1 MAKMFVRYLVVAIL
15 SVSSR
20 TGYGWTCHV
29 STECQIDVQMIQTM
43 AVPGAMRANASR
55 AEALVGVNIARKPGG
70 SALIVARLSEAT
82 GMQAAM
88 ETQAVSTIK
97 NSGLL
102 AQPFVL
108 ANPSTAKIVSVSG
121 TSVVY
126 VYLPIWSLSAL
137 PIGQGLE
144 ELLLADFRS
153 LAGWTNGYPLSVTI
167 GADESSATSNSA
179 LGGGGAAVGDPHLQN
194 IHGERFDLMQPGE
207 HVLVHIPRREGIEKT
222 LLHVQGAA
230 QTLGGLCTDTYFTR
244 INITGKW
251 ASALRPGGFM
261 FRADDPDI
269 GAESKWINLHGSS
282 QGVQIKVV
290 HGHTQQ
296 GTRYLNFYVK
306 NLGRTG
312 LPVGGLLG
320 EDDHEEA
327 SIPVRACEQRLAL
340 LAASAVTS

>member
-1 MAKMFVRYLVVAIL
+1 MAQMVVRYLVIAIL
-15 SVSSR
+15 AVSS
-20 TGYGWTCHV
+20 GAGHGWACHG
-29 STECQIDVQMIQTM
+29 STECQADVQLMQTM
-43 AVPGAMRANASR
+43 AVPSAIRANASR
-55 AEALVGVNIARKPGG
+55 ANAVVGVNIARKPGG
-70 SALIVARLSEAT
+70 STLIVKRLSEAT
-82 GMQAAM
+82 GMKAAM
-88 ETQAVSTIK
+88 ESQAVTTIQS
-97 NSGLL
+97 SGLL

-108 ANPSTAKIVSVSG
+108 ANPGTATTVVVGG

-144 ELLLADFRS
+144 EMLLADFRS
-153 LAGWTNGYPLSVTI
+153 LAGWTDGYPLSVTI
-167 GADESSATSNSA
+167 GADQSAATSNSA

-207 HVLVHIPRREGIEKT
+207 HVLLHIPRRESIENT
-222 LLHVQGAA
+222 LLHVQAAA

-244 INITGKW
+244 INITGRW
-251 ASALRPGGFM
+251 PSALRPGGLV
-261 FRADDPDI
+261 FRADDPDN
-269 GAESKWINLHGSS
+269 GAESKWMNLHGSS
-282 QGVQIKVV
+282 QGLQIKVV

-306 NLGRTG
+306 GLGRTG

-327 SIPVRACEQRLAL
+327 SRPIRACEQHLAL
-340 LAASAVTS
+340 LAASTVTS